1 MRLPPAPLVPQLG
14 PAREVLGASAR
25 AQLAVHC
32 SAQWAWALGPCDS
45 GKQEVLK
52 IGHLDFPTSGW
63 RDRETVFECQNYSI
77 GLM

>member
-1 MRLPPAPLVPQLG
+1 MDGL
-14 PAREVLGASAR
+14 SAR

-32 SAQWAWALGPCDS
+32 SAHWAWPLGPWDS

-52 IGHLDFPTSGW
+52 MDHLDFPTPEW
-63 RDRETVFECQNYSI
+63 RDHETAFEGQNYSI